1 MDHELTKRINAW
13 VESPF
18 ATRNVEQ
25 GALLLL
31 QLTRN
36 QWLYRSACR
45 APGRYN
51 AIVENELRKHLR
63 IRLDGLTASKVAEQ
77 EPVVMTRT
85 EESLR
90 GNGRGLREDHDELPP
105 DIRSLYERNGTLYQK
120 MKAEYNT
127 LCGMAAATPCDRYEH
142 IQILKELD
150 DEYRQNWERYDTY
163 NPQTEAPE
171 EEPLPTDPIEVSRL
185 ISAYRKYL
193 SKHLPKV
200 AGNEAV
206 CADVLREMQ
215 KRTDVILRLGG
226 TFKNDYAERLRGVG
240 ISL

>member
-36 QWLYRSACR
+36 QWLYRSACM

-120 MKAEYNT
+120 
-127 LCGMAAATPCDRYEH
+127 
-142 IQILKELD
+142 
-150 DEYRQNWERYDTY
+150 
-163 NPQTEAPE
+163 
-171 EEPLPTDPIEVSRL
+171 
-185 ISAYRKYL
+185 
-193 SKHLPKV
+193 
-200 AGNEAV
+200 
-206 CADVLREMQ
+206 
-215 KRTDVILRLGG
+215 
-226 TFKNDYAERLRGVG
+226 
-240 ISL
+240 